1 MDSERK
7 HSNEELLDEGV
18 KETFP
23 ASDPV
28 SVAQPSKLPTTQPPQ
43 PVKRSPDWM
52 FEKRQ

>member
-1 MDSERK
+1 MDSRDKAVEK
-7 HSNEELLDEGV
+7 LVDEGV

-28 SVAQPSKLPTTQPPQ
+28 SVATGRVTTTQPPQ

-52 FEKRQ
+52 FEKK